1 MHKQYTP
8 NCLHFTN
15 AAIYKNH
22 GHTIVL
28 FDIENM
34 IQIDTLRDWIAKQ
47 IVIKFGSLKIDKCGD
62 RVMCYVYT
70 VCIDDDLLYVV

>member
-15 AAIYKNH
+15 TAIYKNH
-22 GHTIVL
+22 GHNIVL

-34 IQIDTLRDWIAKQ
+34 IQMDTLRDWIEKQ
-47 IVIKFGSLKIDKCGD
+47 VTTEFGCPKIDNVAD
-62 RVMCYVYT
+62 TVMS
-70 VCIDDDLLYVV
+70 IMPDARHG